1 MGLPTQVSFRSS
13 QSNATAMLAAAPQK
27 AEAARGQERFERHL
41 DDSRPQDTQAADRRA
56 DRRAERRERDRSSDD
71 RARTEDTQKADSD
84 TVPQT
89 DTDVDATAAT
99 DAIAAIVDAP
109 VAKTDTTK
117 ASTTDTG
124 DETIDTDVA
133 APKDI
138 LPLAAD
144 KAQDNKAEATPDLV
158 AAAAKETDASTK
170 ADVSR
175 DAKPAQASA
184 DLAALAT
191 APATNHADA
200 RKTDV
205 KTPKAETKSAAA
217 PVPANQA
224 PLAAAANA
232 APVAEAQ
239 KPVAQETDSDAG
251 LTISSK
257 EGLGHEAAAKM
268 AENKT
273 DSKTGPAQQTAAN
286 TQAAANAAPAANAT
300 TQNFAKMVAAASGG
314 EVMSVSSTGTGTSSS
329 LSDLQNMSGTTQNQ
343 TGASATVRIGTLPG
357 QSTPTQVPSMAIALQ
372 VARNLQKGINRFDIR
387 LDPAEM
393 GRIDVRMEVKR
404 DGNVSAHMIV
414 ERPETLDLLRRD
426 ASALHQALND
436 AGLQADTDSLNF
448 SLRDDTDG
456 SNAQAFGD
464 EGRTTGSSG
473 TSDVKADEG
482 PTGPVYNINLS
493 ANGGIDIRV

>member
-1 MGLPTQVSFRSS
+1 
-13 QSNATAMLAAAPQK
+13 
-27 AEAARGQERFERHL
+27 
-41 DDSRPQDTQAADRRA
+41 
-56 DRRAERRERDRSSDD
+56 
-71 RARTEDTQKADSD
+71 
-84 TVPQT
+84 
-89 DTDVDATAAT
+89 
-99 DAIAAIVDAP
+99 
-109 VAKTDTTK
+109 
-117 ASTTDTG
+117 
-124 DETIDTDVA
+124 
-133 APKDI
+133 
-138 LPLAAD
+138 
-144 KAQDNKAEATPDLV
+144 
-158 AAAAKETDASTK
+158 
-170 ADVSR
+170 
-175 DAKPAQASA
+175 
-184 DLAALAT
+184 
-191 APATNHADA
+191 
-200 RKTDV
+200 
-205 KTPKAETKSAAA
+205 
-217 PVPANQA
+217 
-224 PLAAAANA
+224 
-232 APVAEAQ
+232 
-239 KPVAQETDSDAG
+239 
-251 LTISSK
+251 
-257 EGLGHEAAAKM
+257 M

-273 DSKTGPAQQTAAN
+273 DSKAGPAQQTAAN

-314 EVMSVSSTGTGTSSS
+314 EVTSVSSTATGTSSS
-329 LSDLQNMSGTTQNQ
+329 LSDLQNVSGTTQNQ

-436 AGLQADTDSLNF
+436 AGLQADADSLNF
-448 SLRDDTDG
+448 SLRDDADG
-456 SNAQAFGD
+456 SNAQAFSD